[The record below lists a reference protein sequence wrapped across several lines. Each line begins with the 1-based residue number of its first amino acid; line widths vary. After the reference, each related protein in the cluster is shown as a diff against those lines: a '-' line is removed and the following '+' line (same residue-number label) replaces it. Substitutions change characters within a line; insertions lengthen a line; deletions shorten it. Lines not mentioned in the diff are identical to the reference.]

1 MNDNTGSRSAPFA
14 VPDELPALDR
24 LEAALVDDLVK
35 TQGKAQAAPL
45 STALRIV
52 LPVVAVVGG
61 AMAMLP
67 ALQGLAASVVVVG
80 LASLLALV
88 GVAVAPTRPG
98 AGERLAQLSIPTAVI
113 GFALE
118 VLRAV
123 PGGVGGAGMCFTMT
137 GGIALVAVVA
147 AGLGLSTSGLPLRL
161 WHRIGLGVVG
171 VMGACTAVWH
181 HCQSDELGH
190 VMLAH
195 LVGPLVLL
203 IVVIALVRV
212 LVVRAAR
219 RPLSRTAD
227 DAPPTV

>member
-1 MNDNTGSRSAPFA
+1 VLPAIA
-14 VPDELPALDR
+14 VVVVAGAVLPALR
-24 LEAALVDDLVK
+24 
-35 TQGKAQAAPL
+35 
-45 STALRIV
+45 
-52 LPVVAVVGG
+52 
-61 AMAMLP
+61 
-67 ALQGLAASVVVVG
+67 GLTPSVVVVG

-88 GVAVAPTRPG
+88 GVAVAPTQPG

-118 VLRAV
+118 VWRAV

-137 GGIALVAVVA
+137 GAVALVAVVA

-181 HCQSDELGH
+181 HCSSDEFGH

-203 IVVIALVRV
+203 IVVTALVRV
-212 LVVRAAR
+212 LVVRAVR
-219 RPLSRTAD
+219 RPLSRTAH